1 MRYNVLHRI
10 PVMNN
15 FIKSAAEGKGAQV
28 ELHWATVRPGWSP
41 SEWEAERELRLQFAK
56 TFVPVDSWQAA
67 NKLEAARTAGRPHKS
82 PVLGLEIFGALLA
95 GIVFFAHLYA
105 KQSGVSPRPAWIRRR
120 QREMA
125 ASRRLQETKRARRE
139 RLLPSHR
146 AAKT

>member
-1 MRYNVLHRI
+1 
-10 PVMNN
+10 MNN

-56 TFVPVDSWQAA
+56 TFVPVDSWQQAAA
-67 NKLEAARTAGRPHKS
+67 NKLEATRTAGRPHKS

-95 GIVFFAHLYA
+95 GIVFVAHLYA

-125 ASRRLQETKRARRE
+125 ASRRLQETKRARRMNA
-139 RLLPSHR
+139 LVL
-146 AAKT
+146 AAKL

>member
-1 MRYNVLHRI
+1 
-10 PVMNN
+10 MNN
-15 FIKSAAEGKGAQV
+15 FITSAAEGKGKGAPQV

-41 SEWEAERELRLQFAK
+41 AEWEAERELRLQFTK

-67 NKLEAARTAGRPHKS
+67 NKLEAARTGRPHKS

-95 GIVFFAHLYA
+95 GIVFVAHLYA